1 MTPVPSTRILLVDDD
16 PQVRASLERGLSRL
30 GAEVDAFG
38 DTSPALMQLEPD
50 RYDAVICD
58 QVLEGAL
65 CGHEFLLAVQ
75 QVDAGACTILISGE
89 DLTDRDLALERYDGV
104 VAKPITRDELR
115 RAIARAMGDG

>member
-1 MTPVPSTRILLVDDD
+1 
-16 PQVRASLERGLSRL
+16 
-30 GAEVDAFG
+30 
-38 DTSPALMQLEPD
+38 
-50 RYDAVICD
+50 VICD

-104 VAKPITRDELR
+104 VAKPTTPFSLLECIESAR
-115 RAIARAMGDG
+115 RARRVQSAA